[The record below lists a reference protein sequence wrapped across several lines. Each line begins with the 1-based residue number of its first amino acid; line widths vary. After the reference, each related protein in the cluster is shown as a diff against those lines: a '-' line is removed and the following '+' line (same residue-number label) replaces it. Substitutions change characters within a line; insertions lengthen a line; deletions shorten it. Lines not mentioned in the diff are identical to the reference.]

1 MNIINDIE
9 IIDINIYRE
18 KTTNPNDGDIYLDPD
33 TSYLYE
39 YKKEWKKMVVFDVEE
54 SKRIKYVEELRRERI
69 EKLSKLNE
77 KYR

>member
-1 MNIINDIE
+1 MK
-9 IIDINIYRE
+9 IIDINIYND
-18 KTTNPNDGDIYLDPD
+18 KIISPNDGDMYLDPD

-54 SKRIKYVEELRRERI
+54 SKRRKYVEELRRERI